1 MPPMATPD
9 YARYTR
15 LIVTRD
21 GGVLT
26 VTLNNPA
33 KKNAVDAAMHAEL
46 AEIFHD
52 IAKDEE
58 TRVVVLTGASDA
70 FCAGGDIGWMKAG
83 LGARASGPD
92 TGEAKRIVFGLLD
105 LETPIIAKVRGPA
118 VGLGA
123 TLALFCDCVFAAETA
138 RFADPH
144 VRAGLV
150 AGDGGAIIWPALIGF
165 ARAKEYLMTGDMMSA
180 KDAERVGLIN
190 HAVPEGELD
199 ACVEAFAHK
208 LAQGPQQAIRYTKIS
223 VNIAL
228 KELAEK
234 IFDRAMAYE
243 KQSFATADHKEAVAA
258 FLEKRAPKFTGR

>member
-15 LIVTRD
+15 LIVSRD

-33 KKNAVDAAMHAEL
+33 KKNAVDAAMHSEL
-46 AEIFHD
+46 ADIFYD

-58 TRVVVLTGASDA
+58 TRVVVLTGAGNA
-70 FCAGGDIGWMKAG
+70 FCAGGDIGWMKTG
-83 LGARASGPD
+83 LSERATEPD

-105 LETPIIAKVRGPA
+105 LEIPVIAKVRGPA

-165 ARAKEYLMTGDMMSA
+165 ARAKEFLMTGDMVTA
-180 KDAERVGLIN
+180 PDAARMGLIN
-190 HAVPEGELD
+190 HAVPEGDLD
-199 ACVEAFAHK
+199 ARVESFARK
-208 LAQGPQQAIRYTKIS
+208 LAEGPQQAVRYTKVAI
-223 VNIAL
+223 NIAL

-234 IFDRAMAYE
+234 IFDPAMAYE
-243 KQSFATADHKEAVAA
+243 KESFATADHKEAVAA